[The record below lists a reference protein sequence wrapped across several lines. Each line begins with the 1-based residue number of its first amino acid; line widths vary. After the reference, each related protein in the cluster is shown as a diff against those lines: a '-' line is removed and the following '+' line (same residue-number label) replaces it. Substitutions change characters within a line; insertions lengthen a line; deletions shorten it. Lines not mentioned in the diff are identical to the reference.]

1 MKDDPGNPSPG
12 ALNPCNVAV
21 PKKNLRGRKVFRI
34 SIVAAATCVWLHAEV
49 MLCERD
55 AAAQSYPSKPIR
67 LVLPVAPGGGSDII
81 VRVVTQ
87 KLTGAIGQQFVI
99 DYRGGANGNIAH
111 DLVAKAAPDG
121 YTLLWVNA
129 GIATNASLYRKLN
142 HDPLRDFTAITQ
154 LTSQS
159 YVFVAHP
166 SVPVKNVQEFVA
178 LSNSRKGGLVY
189 ASTGAGSLP
198 HLGMELLKIQ
208 ARVDGTHIPYK
219 GAGPALIDVMGG
231 QVDVM
236 MPTMIA
242 ATPFV
247 KNGKLRALAVTSAKR
262 AALLPEV
269 PSIAEQGYPAF
280 EVSGWYGMLAPT
292 GTPKEAIALLNAEIV
307 KVLRLTDVGDR
318 LASDGAVA
326 VGSTPEAFGAYIR
339 SEMTKWGRVIKASG
353 ASAD

>member
-1 MKDDPGNPSPG
+1 MLRLSIVF
-12 ALNPCNVAV
+12 VAV
-21 PKKNLRGRKVFRI
+21 
-34 SIVAAATCVWLHAEV
+34 IVC
-49 MLCERD
+49 LCADLITRNRD
-55 AAAQSYPSKPIR
+55 AAAQPYPAKPIR

-87 KLTGAIGQQFVI
+87 KITSAIGQQFVI

-142 HDPLRDFTAITQ
+142 HDPIRDFTAITQ

-178 LSNSRKGGLVY
+178 LSKSRGGGLVY

-208 ARVDGTHIPYK
+208 ARVNGTHIPYK

-242 ATPFV
+242 GTPLV
-247 KNGKLRALAVTSAKR
+247 KTGKLRALAVTSVKR
-262 AALLPEV
+262 SALLPAV
-269 PSIAEQGYPAF
+269 ASVAEQGYPGF
-280 EVSGWYGMLAPT
+280 EVSGWYGMLAPA
-292 GTPKEAIALLNAEIV
+292 GTPREAITLLNAEIV
-307 KVLRLTDVGDR
+307 KALRLPDVGER
-318 LASDGAVA
+318 LAGDGAVA
-326 VGSTPEAFGAYIR
+326 VGNTPEEFGAYIK
-339 SEMTKWGRVIKASG
+339 SEMAKWGPVIKASG
-353 ASAD
+353 ATVD

>member
-1 MKDDPGNPSPG
+1 MLRLSIVF
-12 ALNPCNVAV
+12 VAV
-21 PKKNLRGRKVFRI
+21 
-34 SIVAAATCVWLHAEV
+34 IVC
-49 MLCERD
+49 LCAGLITRNRD
-55 AAAQSYPSKPIR
+55 AAAQPYPAKPIR

-87 KLTGAIGQQFVI
+87 KITSAIGQQFVI

-142 HDPLRDFTAITQ
+142 HDPIRDFTAITQ

-178 LSNSRKGGLVY
+178 LSKSRGGGLVY

-208 ARVDGTHIPYK
+208 ARVNGTHIPYK

-242 ATPFV
+242 GTPLV
-247 KNGKLRALAVTSAKR
+247 KTGKLRALAVTSVKR
-262 AALLPEV
+262 SALLPAV
-269 PSIAEQGYPAF
+269 ASVAEQGYPGF
-280 EVSGWYGMLAPT
+280 EVSGWYGMLAPA
-292 GTPKEAIALLNAEIV
+292 GTPREAITLLNAEIV
-307 KVLRLTDVGDR
+307 KALRLPDVGER
-318 LASDGAVA
+318 LAGDGAVA
-326 VGSTPEAFGAYIR
+326 VGNTPEEFGAYIK
-339 SEMTKWGRVIKASG
+339 SEMAKWGPVIKASG
-353 ASAD
+353 ATAD

>member
-1 MKDDPGNPSPG
+1 MIRVRTV
-12 ALNPCNVAV
+12 LVAT
-21 PKKNLRGRKVFRI
+21 I
-34 SIVAAATCVWLHAEV
+34 IWLQADM
-49 MLCERD
+49 MLCNRD
-55 AAAQSYPSKPIR
+55 AAAQAYPSKPIR

-87 KLTGAIGQQFVI
+87 KITGAIGQQFVI

-129 GIATNASLYRKLN
+129 GIATNASLYKKLN
-142 HDPLRDFTAITQ
+142 HDPIRDFTAITQ

-178 LSNSRKGGLVY
+178 LSKSRRGGLVY

-198 HLGMELLKIQ
+198 HLGMELLRIQ
-208 ARVDGTHIPYK
+208 ARVNGTHIPYK

-242 ATPFV
+242 GTPLV
-247 KNGKLRALAVTSAKR
+247 KSGKLRALAVTSVKR
-262 AALLPEV
+262 SMLLPAV
-269 PSIAEQGYPAF
+269 ASVAEQGYPGF
-280 EVSGWYGMLAPT
+280 EVSGWYGMLAPA
-292 GTPKEAIALLNAEIV
+292 GTPREAIALLNAEIV
-307 KVLRLTDVGDR
+307 KALRLPDVGER
-318 LASDGAVA
+318 LAGDGAVA
-326 VGSTPEAFGAYIR
+326 VGNTPEEFGAYIK
-339 SEMTKWGRVIKASG
+339 SEMAKWAPVIKASG
-353 ASAD
+353 ATAD